1 MKMKS
6 SLVNWFIPA
15 LAALGLGAM
24 IYTVAAGDKEYPVA
38 APLAPP
44 ATSPF
49 AETVS
54 GAGLVE
60 ASTQNVAVAAPL
72 AGVVTTV
79 HVQAGDT
86 VKRGAA
92 LFTLDEAPLK
102 AEIASRA
109 AAVQVAEARIAEA
122 ETQVTEA
129 DDQLAKVKEL
139 SDPRAIS
146 REEVVRR
153 ETAARA
159 AKARLQSAK
168 AALAQARAHV
178 KQAEVDFARLT
189 VRAPIAGEVLQ
200 LNVRAGEFV
209 SPGEGTGPLM
219 LGETRRLHVRVDIDE
234 ADSWR
239 FKAGAKAVAHLRGN
253 SAISVPATFVRT
265 EPYIVPKRNLTGA
278 SAERVD
284 TRVLQVLFAF
294 DRKDMPIYVGQQ
306 MEVFIEA
313 AGATK
318 PAANGAPAS

>member
-1 MKMKS
+1 MNMKS
-6 SLVNWFIPA
+6 SLTNWFIPA
-15 LAALGLGAM
+15 LAAIGLGAM
-24 IYTVAAGDKEYPVA
+24 IYTVAAGDREYPVA

-49 AETVS
+49 PETVS

-72 AGVVTTV
+72 SGVVARV
-79 HVQAGDT
+79 HVQAGQT
-86 VKRGAA
+86 VNAGTA
-92 LFTLDEAPLK
+92 LFTLDEQPLR
-102 AEIASRA
+102 AEVASRA
-109 AAVQVAEARIAEA
+109 AAVSVAEARIAES
-122 ETQVTEA
+122 ESQVTEA
-129 DDQLAKVKEL
+129 DDQLAKVREL

-153 ETAARA
+153 ESAARA
-159 AKARLQSAK
+159 ASARMQSAK
-168 AALAQARAHV
+168 ASVLQARAHL
-178 KQAEVDFARLT
+178 KQAEVDLARLT
-189 VRAPIAGEVLQ
+189 VRAPMAGEVLQ

-209 SPGEGTGPLM
+209 APGDGQPPVM

-313 AGATK
+313 AGVAK
-318 PAANGAPAS
+318 PAANGAPSS

>member
-1 MKMKS
+1 MKTTS
-6 SLVNWFIPA
+6 SLLNWVMPA
-15 LAALGLGAM
+15 FAALGLGAM
-24 IYTVAAGDKEYPVA
+24 IYTVAAGDKEFPVA
-38 APLAPP
+38 APLAQP

-60 ASTQNVAVAAPL
+60 ASTQNVSVAAPL
-72 AGVVTTV
+72 AGIVATV

-86 VKRGAA
+86 VKRGMP

-109 AAVQVAEARIAEA
+109 AAVQVAEARISEA
-122 ETQVTEA
+122 ETAVAEA

-139 SDPRAIS
+139 TDPRAIS

-159 AKARLQSAK
+159 ARARLQSAK
-168 AALAQARAHV
+168 AALTQSRAQV
-178 KQAEVDFARLT
+178 KQAEVDLARLT
-189 VRAPIAGEVLQ
+189 VRAPIGGEVLQ
-200 LNVRAGEFV
+200 LNVRTGEFV
-209 SPGEGTGPLM
+209 SPGEGTPPVI
-219 LGETRRLHVRVDIDE
+219 LGETHRLHVRVDVDE

-239 FKAGAKAVAHLRGN
+239 FRPGAKAVAHLRGN
-253 SAISVPATFVRT
+253 STIKVPATFVRT
-265 EPYIVPKRNLTGA
+265 EPFVVPKRNLTGA

-294 DRKDMPIYVGQQ
+294 DRKDLPIYVGQQ

-313 AGATK
+313 TGSVK
-318 PAANGAPAS
+318 PAEPKS